1 MSSLLLLILAHLLG
15 DFVLQPE
22 KWVKD
27 KADRKGRSV
36 YLYLHILIHTALLFF
51 LLNFDLNYW
60 PVFAIIAGTHYL
72 IDLMK
77 VSLSG
82 KWNHKLLFFVDQ
94 VLHFIVL
101 FAVAHYYFSINFS
114 TAFLFQDTTILFIVE
129 LICVTRVSSVI
140 MMFLLDSWKFEDAG
154 ADDSLKNAGKYIG
167 MLERLFVFGFI
178 VLNQWPA
185 IGWPMAAKSVFR
197 FNDLSRA
204 KDRKLTEYFLI
215 GTLVSFGLAI
225 GFALLYQYFLQ
236 VISSTIN

>member
-1 MSSLLLLILAHLLG
+1 MNILLLLILAHLLG

-27 KADRKGRSV
+27 KAAHRGKSV
-36 YLYLHILIHTALLFF
+36 YLYLHILVHAILLLIALQFKMEF
-51 LLNFDLNYW
+51 W
-60 PVFAIIAGTHYL
+60 PVIAIVAGTHYL

-77 VSLSG
+77 VTLSE
-82 KWNHKLLFFVDQ
+82 KWGGQFLFFADQ
-94 VLHFIVL
+94 ILHFAVL
-101 FAVAHYYFSINFS
+101 FTVAHYYFSVS
-114 TAFLFQDTTILFIVE
+114 LSHDFLFDEKTILLMLALV
-129 LICVTRVSSVI
+129 CVTRVSAVI

-185 IGWPMAAKSVFR
+185 IGWLMAAKSVFR

-225 GFALLYQYFLQ
+225 GFALLYQYFLNE
-236 VISSTIN
+236 ISSTIN